1 MTMHEIETGSKIPS
15 RMTKSKIT
23 SGRHAELVTSDQG
36 TSFHQPAPRRAQE
49 TLTDWR
55 VKLGSQSTCHMD
67 RCKRSRQV
75 HRERSQ
81 CPHTESI
88 HHASGDRCVKQS
100 GMSIKQTRKTI
111 ILRSREEAAS
121 HAKGLDE
128 SRIMNKGPSDLS
140 SGRSSSNPRKT
151 APCRNTLLSP
161 SPASLSL
168 SLPLSPARQLPA
180 PAFHSLLP
188 PPLALPPSLS
198 FLSLAHS
205 LLLKKQESVMCW
217 GIKTDCKSL
226 EVLTGKEGQPHKK
239 NTNMWL
245 RAKLIE
251 TGTSIKQIL
260 HQCRIRQQYVPHI
273 TVTVSTVIQE
283 PPCPPTFSFLD
294 TELAC
299 YQGIPRLNSSSFMHW
314 FHLVSGSHSL
324 SPYLTSCSVH
334 SLSLPRCVWVGDC
347 VRACNI
353 IDKFIDWS
361 VCQVGLIK
369 LYID

>member
-15 RMTKSKIT
+15 RTTKSKIT

-36 TSFHQPAPRRAQE
+36 TSFHQPAPQCAQE

-140 SGRSSSNPRKT
+140 SGRSSSNPRRT

-168 SLPLSPARQLPA
+168 SLSLSALVTSQTAPSPCFPQPATPSSRSPSLP
-180 PAFHSLLP
+180 LLP
-188 PPLALPPSLS
+188 SPSL
-198 FLSLAHS
+198 F
-205 LLLKKQESVMCW
+205 
-217 GIKTDCKSL
+217 
-226 EVLTGKEGQPHKK
+226 
-239 NTNMWL
+239 
-245 RAKLIE
+245 
-251 TGTSIKQIL
+251 
-260 HQCRIRQQYVPHI
+260 
-273 TVTVSTVIQE
+273 
-283 PPCPPTFSFLD
+283 
-294 TELAC
+294 
-299 YQGIPRLNSSSFMHW
+299 
-314 FHLVSGSHSL
+314 SHSHTL
-324 SPYLTSCSVH
+324 SCLKSKNQW
-334 SLSLPRCVWVGDC
+334 CVEE
-347 VRACNI
+347 
-353 IDKFIDWS
+353 
-361 VCQVGLIK
+361 
-369 LYID
+369 